1 MKITIYN
8 ELNEIQKKLI
18 DTAKRA
24 RENAYAPF
32 SNYKVGASVLSSS
45 GKIYSGC
52 NIESAVYT
60 LTTHAEVLAIDKM
73 VSDGETKLKK
83 LAVLVQCKEPGA
95 PCGICRQKIN
105 EFADEDAEI
114 LGAVLDN
121 DIIYIFTLS
130 ELLPVAFTSERLK
143 DGQKRFSFK
152 QGNKP

>member
-60 LTTHAEVLAIDKM
+60 LTTHAEMCAIDKM
-73 VSDGETKLKK
+73 VSNGERKLIK
-83 LAVLVQCKEPGA
+83 LAVVVQNKKPQA
-95 PCGICRQKIN
+95 PCGLCRQKMS
-105 EFADEDAEI
+105 EFADGDAEI
-114 LGAVLDN
+114 LDTVLDK
-121 DIIYIFTLS
+121 DIVNIFTLS
-130 ELLPVAFTSERLK
+130 ELFPVAFTSERLK
-143 DGQKRFSFK
+143 DGQERLKE
-152 QGNKP
+152 